1 MFSGSAVER
10 ENAAMGQHKVIEQM
24 ERLCPHGIGLEV
36 MLDRIVS
43 DVPINCSHDYHIM
56 RIPSTLTLICKV
68 EDTLLCNT
76 EETGE
81 LMFEDTLRE
90 IGL

>member
-1 MFSGSAVER
+1 MFSGSALER

-43 DVPINCSHDYHIM
+43 EAMITI
-56 RIPSTLTLICKV
+56 L
-68 EDTLLCNT
+68 
-76 EETGE
+76 
-81 LMFEDTLRE
+81 
-90 IGL
+90 